1 MTTVTRTLQ
10 ADVPESLPFICKSMG
25 TVRADMWR
33 RLGALG
39 TVGKSANEVRKEI
52 SAARWYLDLP
62 VDGTIRNETTKDI
75 VNDILLYKAAAMQ
88 KVRKAVAAR
97 TSDEA
102 ERKRLYA
109 LLRKDQWLA
118 DNFLHRQMRKHFRHG
133 KSQVA
138 NQFVVRSDKYG
149 TEIVDGRLV
158 IVIQMAKKYGEALRL
173 ATTSSGKNVSLSGCN
188 LRIIVKNGFSEIH
201 YATAKERGRPCGHQT
216 LGIDK
221 GYTEAFTDSDGGAHG
236 TAFGS
241 VLKAYSDQAS
251 ATGQARNKLHA
262 LGKKHREAGRTAKAD
277 HIRFCN
283 LGRLKIDARKERI
296 RKQLRTIA
304 YQSAQSIVDK
314 AAVVIS
320 EDLTA
325 PIAKKQAWKQY
336 NRRMGAWA
344 KAVLAEALDSVC
356 MQRQAEHC
364 LVNAAYTSQM
374 DSTTGLLEGKRVGD
388 RFYRVNG
395 DVLPAD
401 HNAALNV
408 LARYVDTG
416 ITRFT
421 PYPEV
426 RRILLSR
433 SPAQLSVKGHEL
445 QAMSAYQPCADQ
457 SSVQVCTGL

>member
-10 ADVPESLPFICKSMG
+10 ADVPEYLEGICRTLG
-25 TVRADMWR
+25 FVRADIWR
-33 RLGALG
+33 RFGALG
-39 TVGKSANEVRKEI
+39 TVGKSANDVRKEI
-52 SAARWYLDLP
+52 SAAGLYANLP

-75 VNDILLYKAAAMQ
+75 VNDVLRYKAAAMQ
-88 KVRKAVAAR
+88 KVRKAIAAR
-97 TSDEA
+97 TPDEA

-109 LLRKDQWLA
+109 LLRKDQWLT
-118 DNFLHRQMRKHFRHG
+118 DNFLHREMRKHFQHG

-138 NQFVVRSDKYG
+138 NQFVVRSDKYS

-158 IVIQMAKKYGEALRL
+158 IVIHIARKYGEALRFT
-173 ATTSSGKNVSLSGCN
+173 TTSSGKNVRLSGCN
-188 LRIIVKNGFSEIH
+188 LRIVVKEGFTEIH
-201 YATAKERGRPCGHQT
+201 YAATKDGGRPCGNQM

-221 GYTEAFTDSDGGAHG
+221 GYSEAFTDSDGMAHG
-236 TAFGS
+236 KAFGQ
-241 VLKAYSDQAS
+241 VLTEYSDKTS
-251 ATGQARNKLHA
+251 ATGKARNKLHA

-283 LGRLKIDARKERI
+283 LGRIKIDARKERT

-364 LVNAAYTSQM
+364 LVNAAYPSQM

-388 RFYRVNG
+388 RFYRANG
-395 DVLPAD
+395 DVLQAD

-421 PYPEV
+421 PYQEV
-426 RRILLSR
+426 RRLLLAR

-445 QAMSAYQPCADQ
+445 QAKAYQPCADQ
-457 SSVQVCTGL
+457 SPVQVCTGL

>member
-10 ADVPESLPFICKSMG
+10 ADVPESLHFICQAMG
-25 TVRADMWR
+25 FVRADLWR
-33 RLGALG
+33 RFGALG

-52 SAARWYLDLP
+52 SAARWYMDLP
-62 VDGTIRNETTKDI
+62 VDGTLRNETTKDI
-75 VNDILLYKAAAMQ
+75 VNDLLLYKAAAKQ
-88 KVRKAVAAR
+88 KVRKAIAAR

-102 ERKRLYA
+102 ERKRLDA

-118 DNFLHRQMRKHFRHG
+118 DNFLHREMRKHFRHG

-138 NQFVVRSDKYG
+138 NQFVVRSDKYR

-158 IVIQMAKKYGEALRL
+158 IVIQMAKRYGEALRL
-173 ATTSSGKNVSLSGCN
+173 ATTSSGKNVSLSGRN

-201 YATAKERGRPCGHQT
+201 YATAKERGRPCGHQV

-221 GYTEAFTDSDGGAHG
+221 GYTEAFTDSDGVAHG
-236 TAFGS
+236 TAFGP
-241 VLKAYSDQAS
+241 VLKAYSDKTS
-251 ATGQARNKLHA
+251 VTGKARNKLHA
-262 LGKKHREAGRTAKAD
+262 LEKKHREAGRTAKAD

-283 LGRLKIDARKERI
+283 LGRIKIDVRKERT

-325 PIAKKQAWKQY
+325 PIAKKQAWKRY

-364 LVNAAYTSQM
+364 LVNAAYPSQM

-388 RFYRVNG
+388 RFYRANG
-395 DVLPAD
+395 DVLQAD

-421 PYPEV
+421 PYQEV
-426 RRILLSR
+426 RRLLLAR

-445 QAMSAYQPCADQ
+445 QAKAYQPCADQ
-457 SSVQVCTGL
+457 SPVQVCTGL